1 MFLTMVLCK
10 ETHSIRQPNLTI
22 LAEKKKA
29 SLNHHQLVASWM
41 YFLLFYKQI
50 FVIFFS
56 VILDT
61 YFINCTVCAV
71 YKKIEPSITSS
82 TETMKF

>member
-29 SLNHHQLVASWM
+29 SLNHHQLVG
-41 YFLLFYKQI
+41 
-50 FVIFFS
+50 
-56 VILDT
+56 ILDVLFT
-61 YFINCTVCAV
+61 VLQANFCYFF
-71 YKKIEPSITSS
+71 PQ
-82 TETMKF
+82 